1 MTGNLP
7 GQHFVAELAGASSN
21 NSPTVISLFPLSFKW
36 EKAGGGSVFFPPNL
50 LARRAE
56 GKKERKRKRKR
67 ERERERERVPNTI
80 FLILL
85 GCSGA
90 SSYWYNWKIKVF
102 MAGAWD
108 LSLVGKAENYKT

>member
-7 GQHFVAELAGASSN
+7 GQHFVAELAGISSN

-67 ERERERERVPNTI
+67 ERERESTQHDIPNSSWM
-80 FLILL
+80 LWGLL
-85 GCSGA
+85 
-90 SSYWYNWKIKVF
+90 
-102 MAGAWD
+102 
-108 LSLVGKAENYKT
+108 LLVQLQN

>member
-1 MTGNLP
+1 MG
-7 GQHFVAELAGASSN
+7 
-21 NSPTVISLFPLSFKW
+21 K
-36 EKAGGGSVFFPPNL
+36 GGGRSVFFPPNL

-56 GKKERKRKRKR
+56 GKKERERKRKR

-90 SSYWYNWKIKVF
+90 SCWYK
-102 MAGAWD
+102 
-108 LSLVGKAENYKT
+108 LEN

>member
-36 EKAGGGSVFFPPNL
+36 EKAGSGGVFFSPQPFGP
-50 LARRAE
+50 AGRGE
-56 GKKERKRKRKR
+56 KRKGEKKK
-67 ERERERERVPNTI
+67 ERERERVPNTI

-102 MAGAWD
+102 MAGARGAFP
-108 LSLVGKAENYKT
+108 LLVRPKINKT